1 MKIVSIKL
9 EHADYYRLKERARE
23 LGMRPATV
31 AKNMVLGGL
40 KMCEMVPESLSHAE
54 VPPEPEESRGESV
67 AAIVEPLREPC
78 GMCHGNGG
86 YLGAHGWEVCIQC
99 QGTKYL

>member
-1 MKIVSIKL
+1 MKIISIKL

-23 LGMRPATV
+23 LGMRPSTV
-31 AKNMVLGGL
+31 AKNMVIDALYATL
-40 KMCEMVPESLSHAE
+40 MPVDNDVS
-54 VPPEPEESRGESV
+54 PEPEESHGEPV
-67 AAIVEPLREPC
+67 APPVEPSREPC

-99 QGTKYL
+99 QGRKSL